1 MNILFYCSEYPP
13 FPTGG
18 IGSVTKIIAETLVK
32 RGHNVSVVGYY
43 VRLNDLPFYSQI
55 NGVNIYRLHKSY
67 CDGKIRTLAFKILHR
82 LSLSKFIV
90 QKEVNYTECFIVDL
104 IEKKNIDIFEI
115 TDYYSFNERAKDLQY
130 KKFAIPTILRIHG
143 CCSFIQALKGIDNF
157 QTKKNDQRHF
167 ERCDYLSAVSQYAM
181 NYIKANYITHFM
193 REVVIYNPIEDSFL
207 NLSQSPESSNVI
219 LFIGKLTETKGCYS
233 LLKAF
238 NVCAAINTDLE
249 LHLIGKGNIDKARLY
264 IKPEYRNRVKFLGFC
279 SRETISDEIDKCAF
293 ACIPSYFENCSM
305 VALEIMARSRAL
317 IFTERT
323 SGKEIIDNGVDGFL
337 VNPEDINQ
345 IADKINILVSNLT
358 LRRKIELNAYLKVYK
373 NFVVLKIIDKIENF
387 YNLVYEYKSI
397 D

>member
-18 IGSVTKIIAETLVK
+18 IGSVTKIIAEILVK

-43 VRLNDLPFYSQI
+43 KRLYDLPFYSQI

-67 CDGKIRTLAFKILHR
+67 CDGKIRTFAFRILHK

-90 QKEVNYTECFIVDL
+90 QKELNYTECFIADL
-104 IEKKNIDIFEI
+104 IEKKNVDIFEI

-143 CCSFIQALKGIDNF
+143 CCSFIQALKGIDNS

-167 ERCDYLSAVSQYAM
+167 ERCDYISAVSQYAM
-181 NYIKANYITHFM
+181 NYIKANYVAHFM

-207 NLSQSPESSNVI
+207 NLSKSSKSSNVI

-238 NVCAAINTDLE
+238 NICAAINSDLE
-249 LHLIGKGNIDKARLY
+249 LHLIGKGNVDEALLY
-264 IKPEYRNRVKFLGFC
+264 INPEYRDRVKFLGFC
-279 SRETISDEIDKCAF
+279 NRKVICDEIDKCAF
-293 ACIPSYFENCSM
+293 ACIPSYFETFGM

-323 SGKEIIDNGVDGFL
+323 SGKEIIDDGVNGFV

-345 IADKINILVSNLT
+345 IADKINMLVSNLT
-358 LRRKIELNAYLKVYK
+358 LRRKIEQNAYLKVYK
-373 NFVVLKIIDKIENF
+373 NFMVSNIVDKMEDF
-387 YNLVYEYKSI
+387 YGIL
-397 D
+397 